1 MWVGL
6 IQLKAL
12 KAKTEI
18 FQRKKIIPQD
28 CNMETLTEFLEYQ
41 PTLRISDI
49 SVSTTTWANSSI
61 GSVSLE
67 NAETHINNSKYK
79 I

>member
-18 FQRKKIIPQD
+18 SQRKKIIPHD
-28 CNMETLTEFLEYQ
+28 CNMETLTEFLECQ
-41 PTLRISDI
+41 PALRISDI
-49 SVSTTTWANSSI
+49 SVSTTTWARSSI
-61 GSVSLE
+61 GFHWFSFSGE
-67 NAETHINNSKYK
+67 PWNMYK
-79 I
+79 QF

>member
-61 GSVSLE
+61 GFHWFSFSGE
-67 NAETHINNSKYK
+67 RWNTYK
-79 I
+79 QF